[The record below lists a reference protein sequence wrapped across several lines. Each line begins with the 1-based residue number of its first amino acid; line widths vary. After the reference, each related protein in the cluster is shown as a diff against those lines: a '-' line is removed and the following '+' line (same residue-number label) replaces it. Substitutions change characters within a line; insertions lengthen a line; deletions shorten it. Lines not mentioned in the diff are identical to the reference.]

1 MLVHSPYLSFFSSH
15 SLQSTVFQTE
25 TFIFAPHK
33 PQVSAPQTTG
43 LRFVNHRITD
53 GKPARY
59 TQKVADMKKLY
70 LAVIV
75 PLLLTACGENESG
88 FRVDGQISGAEG
100 KMLYL
105 DAAAL
110 DGIHVLDSVKLKA
123 SGDYS
128 FSYQRPEAPDFYR
141 LRLDDRI
148 VNFVIDSTETVGISG
163 SADKFGL
170 DYTIEGSESNRKI
183 KELSLKLAD
192 LQGRIDR
199 LTTEYQSGSILP
211 GIYNDSITSMVNSY
225 KNDVKMN
232 YILTAPNTDYAY
244 FALFQRLNGYLLFDP
259 LTDRDDV
266 RCFAAVA
273 TSFNNAYPHSE
284 RARNLYNI
292 AMKGMRNT
300 RSGSQQ
306 VMELP
311 EGSQIN
317 ESGIIDIALRDI
329 DGRER
334 KLSDLKGKVVLLD
347 FTAYATEVSASHNY
361 MLRELYDKYTASGL
375 EIYQI
380 SFDSNEHFW
389 KTTADNLPWVCVR
402 DTRGTY
408 SDLLTLYNVTAL
420 PSVFIINRQ
429 SELSARPESVDA
441 VESAVKAVL

>member
-1 MLVHSPYLSFFSSH
+1 
-15 SLQSTVFQTE
+15 
-25 TFIFAPHK
+25 
-33 PQVSAPQTTG
+33 
-43 LRFVNHRITD
+43 
-53 GKPARY
+53 
-59 TQKVADMKKLY
+59 MKKLY

-75 PLLLTACGENESG
+75 PLLLAACGENKSG

-170 DYTIEGSESNRKI
+170 EYTIEGSESNQKI

-199 LTTEYQSGSILP
+199 LTTEYQAGSILP
-211 GIYNDSITSMVNSY
+211 GIYNDSITNMVNSY
-225 KNDVKMN
+225 KTDVKMN

-244 FALFQRLNGYLLFDP
+244 FALFQRLNGYMLFDP

-300 RSGSQQ
+300 RAGSQQ

-317 ESGIIDIALRDI
+317 ESGIIDITLRDI

-334 KLSDLKGKVVLLD
+334 KLSELKGKVVLLD

-361 MLRELYDKYTASGL
+361 MLRELYDKYASQGL

-380 SFDSNEHFW
+380 SLDSNEHFW
-389 KTTADNLPWVCVR
+389 KTTADNLPWICVR
-402 DTRGTY
+402 DTQGTY

>member
-1 MLVHSPYLSFFSSH
+1 
-15 SLQSTVFQTE
+15 
-25 TFIFAPHK
+25 
-33 PQVSAPQTTG
+33 
-43 LRFVNHRITD
+43 
-53 GKPARY
+53 
-59 TQKVADMKKLY
+59 MKKLY

-75 PLLLTACGENESG
+75 PLLLAACGENKSN
-88 FRVDGQISGAEG
+88 FHVDGQISGAEG

-128 FSYQRPEAPDFYR
+128 FSHQRPEAPDFYR

-170 DYTIEGSESNRKI
+170 DYTIEGSESNHKI

-199 LTTEYQSGSILP
+199 LTAEYQSGSLLP
-211 GIYNDSITSMVNSY
+211 GIYNDSIDRMVSNY

-259 LTDRDDV
+259 LTSRDDV

-300 RSGSQQ
+300 RTGSQQ
-306 VMELP
+306 VVELP

-317 ESGIIDIALRDI
+317 ESGIIDITLRDI

-361 MLRELYDKYTASGL
+361 MLRELYDKYASRGL

-380 SFDSNEHFW
+380 SLDSNEHFW
-389 KTTADNLPWVCVR
+389 KTTADNLPWICVR
-402 DTRGTY
+402 DSRGTY

-420 PSVFIINRQ
+420 PSVFVISRQ